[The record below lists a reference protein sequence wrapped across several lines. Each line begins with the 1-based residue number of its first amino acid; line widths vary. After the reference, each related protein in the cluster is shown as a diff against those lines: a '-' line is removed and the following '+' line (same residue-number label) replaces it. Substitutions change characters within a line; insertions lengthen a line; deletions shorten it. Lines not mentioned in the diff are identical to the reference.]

1 MKKFK
6 VISGKVQTGFITD
19 FDLVIQEMDRL
30 QKKGVKKARISCYEN
45 GRMRVSKF
53 YEWNGVE
60 WEMTKANY
68 KTY

>member
-19 FDLVIQEMDRL
+19 FEIVKQEMGRL
-30 QKKGVKKARISCYEN
+30 QTAGVREARIQAWEN
-45 GRMRVSKF
+45 GVLRVTKLF
-53 YEWNGVE
+53 QWNGVE
-60 WEMTKANY
+60 WELIKANY